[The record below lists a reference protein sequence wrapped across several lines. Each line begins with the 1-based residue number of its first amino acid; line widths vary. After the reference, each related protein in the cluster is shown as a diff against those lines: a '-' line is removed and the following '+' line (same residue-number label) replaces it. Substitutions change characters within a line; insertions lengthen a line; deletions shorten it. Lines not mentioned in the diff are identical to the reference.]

1 MRILGLFMSV
11 LLSVGCASES
21 GKEGESA
28 SESALTSVTG
38 VERRIQW
45 DSFVYVKVG
54 ADVATVQ
61 KAISLQIKSAI
72 GSLRS
77 SEIALQK
84 RDASSGLDPATWK
97 TEALKVVDTDYPGR
111 PQQPVLRVR
120 YHYVDTAMV
129 RATSTST
136 TFQLPLIFGDY
147 LTRAGEILPRC
158 SDYLKIDAYLL
169 WFHFTPTLSTCQST
183 MSREASAVDF
193 AAAALGHA
201 PRQTSLLDVNRLYLT
216 VRADLS
222 PAGAAPTTYP
232 EYHRLWGFGT
242 DRTQLVIYALF
253 GVNEMNYKVDD
264 SSLVEYMRF
273 LRTLRAA
280 FPQYHVTLTRP
291 HDNLLDFSLDGA
303 RVSATHE
310 DTFDWVID
318 GKSFPA
324 GVTDPARREKL
335 KQQVLAHYA
344 ERWIYWDLP
353 VTVARGAESRDVT
366 VQVRAY
372 WGNENGTI
380 EYQNAA
386 HARYAEGMLHGD
398 VFVYQGHS
406 HYGLGPLDP
415 RSFSR
420 ASFPVDR
427 YQTMLFNSCISF
439 NHYDL
444 GYLGIHPGGTR
455 NLDVVVNG
463 LSSYWHLLGQSSA
476 SYVLGLTDGKN
487 RSWEEILSGMIVTP
501 NPMERDP
508 MRAVNG
514 ELDNEFN
521 PNDGMIRLK
530 VKSW

>member
-1 MRILGLFMSV
+1 MRILGLFMGG
-11 LLSVGCASES
+11 LLAVGCASES
-21 GKEGESA
+21 EKESE
-28 SESALTSVTG
+28 SESALMSATG

-45 DSFVYVKVG
+45 DGFVYVKAD

-61 KAISLQIKSAI
+61 RTIARQIKSAI
-72 GSLRS
+72 GSLRA

-84 RDASSGLDPATWK
+84 RDASSGLDPATWT
-97 TEALKVVDTDYPGR
+97 TEALKVVDTNYPMA
-111 PQQPVLRVR
+111 PHPPVLRIR
-120 YHYVDTAMV
+120 YRYADTAMV

-147 LTRAGEILPRC
+147 LTRSAEIIPRC
-158 SDYLKIDAYLL
+158 SDYLKLDAELL
-169 WFHFTPTLSTCQST
+169 WFHFTPTLSTCKST
-183 MSREASAVDF
+183 MSSEAHAIDEAS
-193 AAAALGHA
+193 AALGHA
-201 PRQTSLLDVNRLYLT
+201 PMQTSLLDVNRLYLT
-216 VRADLS
+216 VRAELAPTS
-222 PAGAAPTTYP
+222 APPTTYP

-253 GVNEMNYKVDD
+253 GVNEMNYKFTD
-264 SSLVEYMRF
+264 SSLVEYLRF

-280 FPQYHVTLTRP
+280 FPQYHVTFTRP
-291 HDNLLDFSLDGA
+291 HDSLLDFSLDGA
-303 RVSATHE
+303 RFRATHE

-318 GKSFPA
+318 NKSFPA
-324 GVTDPARREKL
+324 SVIDPVKRDKL
-335 KQQVLAHYA
+335 KQQVLNHHA

-372 WGNENGTI
+372 WGGENGTI
-380 EYQNAA
+380 DYQNAA
-386 HARYAEGMLHGD
+386 RARYAEGMLHGD
-398 VFVYQGHS
+398 VFLYQGHS

-415 RSFSR
+415 AGYSRS
-420 ASFPVDR
+420 SFPQDR

-444 GYLGIHPGGTR
+444 GYLGIHPGGSR

-476 SYVLGLTDGKN
+476 SYVIGLTDGRN
-487 RSWEEILSGMIVTP
+487 RSWQEILSGMLVTP

-514 ELDNEFN
+514 ELDNEFD
-521 PNDGMIRLK
+521 PNDGLIRVK
-530 VKSW
+530 VKP